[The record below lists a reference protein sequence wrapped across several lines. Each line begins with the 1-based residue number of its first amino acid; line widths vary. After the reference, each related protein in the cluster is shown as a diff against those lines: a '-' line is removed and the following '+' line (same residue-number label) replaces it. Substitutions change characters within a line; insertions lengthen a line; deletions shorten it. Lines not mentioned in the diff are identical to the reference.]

1 MKFNILEI
9 QKNEG
14 AVLNFDD
21 VSIPLAAFERN
32 GELFSFPVP
41 VVLSGNFTNIG
52 SGTVRL
58 RAQGEYT
65 LRLRCARCLKEFDRK
80 FPLRIEEMLKSEDAV
95 HGMYDISESVFDTVL
110 LSMDLRYLCKPD
122 CKGLCSKCGADLN
135 EEECGCA
142 RVEIDP
148 RLSILNQLLE
158 ED

>member
-1 MKFNILEI
+1 
-9 QKNEG
+9 
-14 AVLNFDD
+14 
-21 VSIPLAAFERN
+21 
-32 GELFSFPVP
+32 
-41 VVLSGNFTNIG
+41 
-52 SGTVRL
+52 
-58 RAQGEYT
+58 
-65 LRLRCARCLKEFDRK
+65 
-80 FPLRIEEMLKSEDAV
+80 MLKSEDAV